1 MATGTDGVRLALLL
15 VRGFEAMVEEVVAEL
30 DRRGHPGV
38 SAHLEFALSAIT
50 DGADNASD
58 LGRALGVSRQAAA
71 KSVTTLEQLGYVER
85 APDPD
90 DARLKRLRV
99 TPRGVE
105 MMTVG
110 AATFDALRTRWA
122 RSLPPGRAELVED
135 ALARLDPRTPG
146 HPAT

>member
-1 MATGTDGVRLALLL
+1 MATSGSGVRLARLLIE
-15 VRGFEAMVEEVVAEL
+15 GFEALVQEVVAEL

-50 DGADNASD
+50 EGADNASD

-71 KSVTTLEQLGYVER
+71 KSVATLEQLGYVDR
-85 APDPD
+85 VADPA

-105 MMTVG
+105 MMAIG
-110 AATFDALRTRWA
+110 AATFDELRTRWV
-122 RSLPPGRAELVED
+122 RSLEPGRAELVED
-135 ALARLDPRTPG
+135 ALARLTPRAG
-146 HPAT
+146 